1 MTRTTHICDGCGATL
16 DNEKD
21 LTRNEGT
28 TAPAWKCTRCQTTVP
43 SIVAER
49 ISHQSQRPRK

>member
-1 MTRTTHICDGCGATL
+1 MTRSTYICDGCGATL

-21 LTRNEGT
+21 LQKDDGT
-28 TAPAWKCTRCQTTVP
+28 TRPTWRCSRCQTTVP
-43 SIVAER
+43 SVVAER